1 MKVTQRQIEDLS
13 LLYVILNLFEY
24 VLRLNYEFLNDLAKV
39 KFSSVLNGA
48 KWLNK
53 QAERKLDEKHNEY
66 LGDDA
71 TELYHICRALI
82 KATTQGRETEFLE
95 HVKNFK

>member
-1 MKVTQRQIEDLS
+1 MKVTKRQLEDLS

-24 VLRLNYEFLNDLAKV
+24 VLRINYDLLNDLAKV

-53 QAERKLDEKHNEY
+53 QAENKLDEKHNDH

-71 TELYHICRALI
+71 NELYIICRKLI
-82 KATTQGRETEFLE
+82 KATKEGRAPEFID
-95 HVKNFK
+95 HINNFK

>member
-1 MKVTQRQIEDLS
+1 MKVTQRQLEDLS

-24 VLRLNYEFLNDLAKV
+24 VLRLNYEFLNDMAKI

-53 QAERKLDEKHNEY
+53 QAEQFIQYINRFEVESHK
-66 LGDDA
+66 
-71 TELYHICRALI
+71 
-82 KATTQGRETEFLE
+82 F
-95 HVKNFK
+95 